1 MRSEVKKYF
10 NLLIIATIIFSSIS
24 INVASQNELN
34 IDIEKL
40 DFRQEISIPIDTNRA
55 DAKFQPI
62 DVCIK
67 FDDFCWAIND
77 TIHSVRIA
85 YDDGLGLTELESQIY
100 DLEFVDNNH
109 IDSCSLVFLIPDEAN
124 GNEKYY
130 VLYDESET
138 SAPRYKDHLTV
149 EDSHYYYEPVSG
161 QKADLK
167 YYKIIE
173 DEYVTY
179 AIAYEGDIFGNG
191 VSQAI
196 ARMKPY
202 ATKMEVASM
211 DQLANFGMLYS
222 IDGEE
227 EYCGTAMARNPSR
240 SILIDGNLM
249 VKLRIECFSPD
260 GVVKTDNIYTY
271 YYNPYETKRVCVNV
285 NHEVIKTY
293 EVGGSKILDGT
304 YSSLLTFKSRS
315 ATIEKINVGSILPQL
330 HLYTEDEII
339 KNYPMPPDPTSK
351 VEEIVLSTIDD
362 IDLGKK
368 SWLCIDDLLTG
379 KAHGLIFQSNSG
391 FIQGDDDGLQVGA
404 FLEQAIKL
412 PGLEVDVGNVFA
424 TRNYYEKGD
433 ELNKIIPKGLVVS
446 FNVEFITFE
455 KGGYEAVDKESELYQ
470 SLINSRP
477 KYLQKESDENDED
490 VEQFTLD
497 TYVHLAPSIPFGSL
511 LCAVIGKNL
520 SYIYAELY
528 KDNSFESSGSV
539 SRISLCSADFDLQ
552 DKGFFQK
559 IKTVVDM
566 FDWRNFSFFKKI
578 SFPNLTPGKYV
589 VKIYRENPIFANDH
603 RYIGFATVG
612 LASDN
617 SVHIYCR
624 PEGSIELSVLDQ
636 NKNGI
641 ENVKFLVMR
650 NGVVVAEAISDK
662 SGSVIL
668 KAPCYPV
675 DPYVLKIFFDGF
687 LVEEKEITLGL
698 INNLIPLSDLFSIEQ
713 YKLTLNLED
722 TWGFAPAVDLNP
734 TLTSET
740 MVESINIYVDK
751 SSNGKYFFT
760 GIYPAEYTLKLGYK
774 SYDLEKKVIIDADKT
789 IDVIF
794 PAEYQ
799 IDFDIWNSY
808 GIPLADGVI
817 WLHRNGETKKVAIND
832 GNAIFSAP
840 PGEYEITVL
849 SDDYEIAKQK
859 IDVRGDKKVDIVT
872 SVDSL
877 FHTIILY
884 LGILLGIFSILFMLC
899 KKKFFTGLKLLVIVL
914 IVVSLVLPWWSVNG
928 DDGLTSTTTNT
939 LLIPSN
945 IVTFTS
951 SSQASG
957 GEISVVPEEVTTALS
972 VLTILLIISF
982 LMIGFITIVKDRFRK
997 ITIMSS
1003 ALSIL
1008 FLIATITIFL
1018 YVMIQITQV
1027 SVGSFIGEGELEI
1040 TIPGLA
1046 ENKILQCSWGPNI
1059 GFYLVILAIIC
1070 LITTF
1075 LHKKIIKY
1083 SQ

>member
-1 MRSEVKKYF
+1 MRSRVKKHF
-10 NLLIIATIIFSSIS
+10 NLLVIATIIFSSIS
-24 INVASQNELN
+24 INAVSQNESN

-40 DFRQEISIPIDTNRA
+40 EFKQEISISIDTSRT

-62 DVCIK
+62 DIRVK
-67 FDDFCWAIND
+67 FDHSCWAKNE

-85 YDDGLGLTELESQIY
+85 YDDGLGLTELESQLY
-100 DLEFVDNNH
+100 DLEFLDNTH
-109 IDSCSLVFLIPDEAN
+109 ISSCSLVFLIPEEAN

-138 SAPRYKDHLTV
+138 SAPQYKDHLAV
-149 EDSHYYYEPVSG
+149 EDSHYYYEPISG

-173 DEYVTY
+173 DGFITY

-196 ARMKPY
+196 AKMKPY
-202 ATKMEVASM
+202 ATKMEIASM

-240 SILIDGNLM
+240 FILIDGNLM

-271 YYNPYETKRVCVNV
+271 YYNPCETKRVSVNV

-315 ATIEKINVGSILPQL
+315 ATIEKINIGSILPQL
-330 HLYTEDEII
+330 HLYAEDETI
-339 KNYPMPPDPTSK
+339 KNYHIPPDPTSK
-351 VEEIVLSTIDD
+351 VEEVVLSTTDD

-368 SWLCIDDLLTG
+368 SWLCIDDPSTG

-391 FIQGDDDGLQVGA
+391 FIQGDDDGLQVGS
-404 FLEQAIKL
+404 FVEQAIKL

-433 ELNKIIPKGLVVS
+433 ELNKIIPKGLIVT
-446 FNVEFITFE
+446 FDVEFITFE
-455 KGGYEAVDKESELYQ
+455 KEGYGAVDKESELYQ
-470 SLINSRP
+470 SLIDNRP

-497 TYVHLAPSIPFGSL
+497 TYVHLAPSVPFGSL
-511 LCAVIGKNL
+511 LCAAIGKNL
-520 SYIYAELY
+520 PYIYAELY

-539 SRISLCSADFDLQ
+539 SRISLCSADLDLQ
-552 DKGFFQK
+552 DKSFFQK
-559 IKTVVDM
+559 IKTVVGM

-603 RYIGFATVG
+603 QYIGFAVVE
-612 LASDN
+612 LASDD
-617 SVHIYCR
+617 SIHIYCR
-624 PEGSIELSVLDQ
+624 SEGSIKLSVLDQ
-636 NKNGI
+636 NEKGV
-641 ENVKFLVMR
+641 ENVRFLLEKKDSV
-650 NGVVVAEAISDK
+650 ISDAV
-662 SGSVIL
+662 SDTNGSAIL
-668 KAPCYPV
+668 NAPCYPIN
-675 DPYVLKIFFDGF
+675 PYLLKIFYQGF
-687 LVEEKEITLGL
+687 LIEEKKIRLGL
-698 INNLIPLSDLFSIEQ
+698 KNILIPLSESFSIEQ
-713 YKLTLNLED
+713 YKLTLNLKD

-734 TLTSET
+734 LLTSNS
-740 MVESINIYVDK
+740 MVEQFNIHAEESD
-751 SSNGKYFFT
+751 NGKYVFT
-760 GIYPAEYTLKLGYK
+760 GIYPAEYVLKLGYK
-774 SYDLEKKVIIDADKT
+774 SYDLEKKVEIYDDKIID
-789 IDVIF
+789 VVF

-799 IDFDIWNSY
+799 IDFDVSNSY
-808 GIPLADGVI
+808 GDFLLDAEI
-817 WLHRNGETKKVAIND
+817 WLSRDGEIKKEFIDD
-832 GNAIFSAP
+832 GKAVFLAP
-840 PGEYEITVL
+840 PGEYEVTVFL
-849 SDDYEIAKQK
+849 DDEEIAKQK

-872 SVDSL
+872 SVGSL

-884 LGILLGIFSILFMLC
+884 LGILLGIFSILFMLW
-899 KKKFFTGLKLLVIVL
+899 KKKFFTGLKLLIIVL

-951 SSQASG
+951 SSQVSG

-972 VLTILLIISF
+972 VLAILLIISF
-982 LMIGFITIVKDRFRK
+982 LMIGFSTIVKGRFRK

-1008 FLIATITIFL
+1008 FLIATITIFI

-1027 SVGSFIGEGELEI
+1027 SVGSFIGNGELEI

-1083 SQ
+1083 LQ